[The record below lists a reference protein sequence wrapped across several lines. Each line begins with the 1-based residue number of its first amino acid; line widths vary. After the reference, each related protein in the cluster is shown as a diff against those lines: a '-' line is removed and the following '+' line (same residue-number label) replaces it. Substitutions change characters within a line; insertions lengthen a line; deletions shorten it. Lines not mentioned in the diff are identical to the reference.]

1 MSEDT
6 SQHRRQ
12 FLIASS
18 AVALHSVSANV
29 SSNTHESAV
38 DSDLTCQLNALDCKK
53 LNELTAA
60 DFQKLVDHTFYIDS
74 VSPTAQ
80 LRLISVDIPEL
91 NADYPTHFRAPFSLH
106 FESASEQSIE
116 SSIHELRNAELGNL
130 KIFIS
135 PVGLCAHADKQ
146 HYEAVFA

>member
-12 FLIASS
+12 FLLASS
-18 AVALHSVSANV
+18 AVALHSVSASV
-29 SSNTHESAV
+29 SSSTHENSLNP
-38 DSDLTCQLNALDCKK
+38 DLTCQLNEHDCKK
-53 LNELTAA
+53 ISELTAA
-60 DFQKLVDHTFYIDS
+60 DFQKLIDTSFHIKS
-74 VSPTAQ
+74 VSPKAQ
-80 LRLISVDIPEL
+80 LRLISVDIPQL
-91 NADYPTHFRAPFSLH
+91 NADYPTHFRVPFSLH
-106 FESASEQSIE
+106 FECSSEQIIE

-135 PVGLCAHADKQ
+135 PVGPCSHADKQ

>member
-12 FLIASS
+12 FLMASS
-18 AVALHSVSANV
+18 ALALHSVSASV
-29 SSNTHESAV
+29 SSNTHDSASN
-38 DSDLTCQLNALDCKK
+38 SDLTCQLNTHDCKK

-60 DFQKLVDHTFYIDS
+60 DFQKLVDQTFYIES

-106 FESASEQSIE
+106 FESASEQLIG
-116 SSIHELRNAELGNL
+116 SSIHELRNTELGNL

-135 PVGLCAHADKQ
+135 PVGPCSHADKQ